1 MILLMPHHNF
11 PQNSYTLP
19 YLQIKRLTC
28 TVLLGMYRLKRERLH
43 YSLEFVRNN
52 NNLGTWLMLQ
62 ISAWLNLVDRRRPG
76 NSGF

>member
-1 MILLMPHHNF
+1 
-11 PQNSYTLP
+11 
-19 YLQIKRLTC
+19 
-28 TVLLGMYRLKRERLH
+28 MYRLKRERLH